1 MKEYVNQSM
10 KGPIIDNRI
19 VNDRTFAIRLYNFV
33 KEVQVNDA
41 LSKKEK
47 AYILNVARNLIKLQI
62 DTCQEDD
69 EFDYLEN
76 IKEIINK
83 VFN

>member
-1 MKEYVNQSM
+1 MKN
-10 KGPIIDNRI
+10 PIIDNRI

-41 LSKKEK
+41 LSEEEK
-47 AYILNVARNLIKLQI
+47 IYILNVARNLIKLQI